1 MNTEVSRISHLLQE
15 TYEGSP
21 WHGSPVKQVL
31 QGINARQAARRVL
44 PDTHTIWELVLH
56 ITAGRN
62 FALQKMASDKTFD
75 ILHADQDWPSI
86 KESDENSWQK
96 DLQVLENSQQALLLA
111 LNRMNDGN
119 LGEIVS
125 GREYTFYTLLHGI
138 IQHDL
143 YHIGQ
148 IALLKK

>member
-1 MNTEVSRISHLLQE
+1 
-15 TYEGSP
+15 
-21 WHGSPVKQVL
+21 
-31 QGINARQAARRVL
+31 
-44 PDTHTIWELVLH
+44 
-56 ITAGRN
+56 
-62 FALQKMASDKTFD
+62 MASDKTFD

>member
-1 MNTEVSRISHLLQE
+1 
-15 TYEGSP
+15 
-21 WHGSPVKQVL
+21 
-31 QGINARQAARRVL
+31 
-44 PDTHTIWELVLH
+44 
-56 ITAGRN
+56 
-62 FALQKMASDKTFD
+62 MASDKTFV